1 MNPDQRPSASVNYGV
16 IVGGDLTGS
25 VQNAPAARDSTLHQT
40 AGSAA
45 ADLAEARRCL
55 GDLREALLQHRHELS
70 DPQAC
75 LDELAVV
82 EQHLPRAAEA
92 RTTLRAVMRSLYGRC
107 GGVPGLFTIAGV
119 AQQAVAALL

>member
-1 MNPDQRPSASVNYGV
+1 MNPTQRPSVNFGV
-16 IVGGDLTGS
+16 IVGGDLTGT
-25 VQNAPAARDSTLHQT
+25 VQNAPAARGSTLHQ
-40 AGSAA
+40 GSGSTA
-45 ADLAEARRCL
+45 ADLEEARRRL
-55 GDLREALLQHRHELS
+55 RELREALTRHRDELP

-82 EQHLPRAAEA
+82 EERLPRAAEDP
-92 RTTLRAVMRSLYGRC
+92 TTLRAVMRSLYQRC

>member
-1 MNPDQRPSASVNYGV
+1 MNPDRHPSAPVNYGV

-25 VQNAPAARDSTLHQT
+25 VQNAPAARGSTLHQAT
-40 AGSAA
+40 GPAE
-45 ADLAEARRCL
+45 ADLAEARRRL
-55 GDLREALLQHRHELS
+55 QELREALVRHRHELS

-82 EQHLPRAAEA
+82 EEHLPRAAES